1 MIRMFA
7 ALRSGHWPSLLGAWL
22 HFEISFMIWLLVGAL
37 GVLIAEDFQLTA
49 TEKGLLVAAPLLSGA
64 MLRLIVGPSSDRYGT
79 KATGAALLLCELIV
93 LIGGWLGPASYGQ
106 VLAVGIGLGVAGA
119 SFAVALPLASRVY
132 PPAHQGLAM
141 GIAASANSGGVL
153 AAFFAPRLGHALGW
167 QPTFGVMA
175 IPVFLTLVLFMLLV
189 RDPSAHARRP
199 AAAPWWVGTLEL
211 LRETRTFF
219 FCLLYA
225 ITFGGFVGLGSFL
238 PIFFH
243 DQYGLD
249 SLDAGSVTA
258 LCVLGGS
265 LARPLGGYAADRIG
279 GLRLLG
285 LLFPTLTALALAA
298 GQFLPVRWEG
308 AVLVLTV
315 GTMGLGNGAVFQAV
329 WHGFAKQI
337 GTAAG
342 VIGAAG
348 GLGGFLLPA
357 GLGALKD
364 VTGSYRSGFVFF
376 AAAAAV
382 AAMAVALVRRRERR
396 ASAR

>member
-1 MIRMFA
+1 MIPVFT

-22 HFEISFMIWLLVGAL
+22 HFEISFMVWLLVGAL
-37 GVLIAEDFQLTA
+37 GVLIAADFQLTA

-64 MLRLIVGPSSDRYGT
+64 LLRLVVGPSSDRYGT
-79 KATGAALLLCELIV
+79 KVTGAALLVCELVV
-93 LIGGWLGPASYGQ
+93 LIGGWLAPPSYGQ
-106 VLAVGIGLGVAGA
+106 TLAVGVGLGVAGA

-132 PPAHQGLAM
+132 PLSHQGLAM

-167 QPTFGVMA
+167 QATFGAMA
-175 IPVFLTLVLFMLLV
+175 IPVLVTLALFLLLV
-189 RDPSAHARRP
+189 REPSARAGRQP
-199 AAAPWWVGTLEL
+199 VAPWWAGTLEL
-211 LRETRTFF
+211 LREPGTYF

-238 PIFFH
+238 PIFLH

-258 LCVLGGS
+258 LCVLAGS
-265 LARPLGGYAADRIG
+265 LARPLGGYAADRFG
-279 GLRLLG
+279 GLRLLS
-285 LLFPTLTALALAA
+285 LLFPALAALALGA
-298 GQFLPVRWEG
+298 GQFLPVGWE
-308 AVLVLTV
+308 AIVLVLTV

-337 GTAAG
+337 GTASG

-364 VTGSYRSGFVFF
+364 VTGSYRAGFVLF
-376 AAAAAV
+376 AAAAA
-382 AAMAVALVRRRERR
+382 AAAVSVVLVRRRARR
-396 ASAR
+396 PAR